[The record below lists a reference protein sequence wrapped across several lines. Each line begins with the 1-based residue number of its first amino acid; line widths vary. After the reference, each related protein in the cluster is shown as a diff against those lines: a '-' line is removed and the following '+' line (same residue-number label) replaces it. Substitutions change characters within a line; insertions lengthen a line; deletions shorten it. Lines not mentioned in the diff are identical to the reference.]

1 MDGYDKKQTW
11 EFMQVYSNFVNT
23 QRLLL
28 SNPFSLSNEF
38 TGYEIDLSRDN
49 IEKAKQVLPEEFLE
63 AHGEILSTL
72 RRLEEIVKR
81 RECQRFRDV

>member
-28 SNPFSLSNEF
+28 SKPFSLSNEF